1 MQTIG
6 MMRSKMGS
14 DSMVRT
20 IGLTGGI
27 ASGKSTAS
35 SILKKFGASIIDADK
50 IARKVVEKG
59 KPALKEIV
67 EFFGADLLLEDG
79 TLDRK
84 KLGTLVFNDSI
95 LLEELNR
102 ITHPHIY
109 QEIIDEINWYKKTD
123 HNHVIILDAALLIE
137 MKLMD
142 LVEEVW
148 LISVPEEIQL
158 ARLMERENISLED
171 AKKRVKAQMAL
182 EEKKQ
187 YAHRIIDNSK
197 DVVYLKSQ
205 LEEIWN
211 RLI

>member
-1 MQTIG
+1 MQTTG
-6 MMRSKMGS
+6 MMRSKVRS
-14 DSMVRT
+14 DSVVRT

-35 SILKKFGASIIDADK
+35 NILKEFGASIIDADK
-50 IARKVVEKG
+50 IARKIVEKG
-59 KPALKEIV
+59 KPALKEIA
-67 EFFGADLLLEDG
+67 EFFGEDLLFKDG

-84 KLGTLVFNDSI
+84 KLGTLVFNDST
-95 LLEELNR
+95 LLEQLNK
-102 ITHPHIY
+102 ITHPHIHK
-109 QEIIDEINWYKKTD
+109 EIIDEINWYKKTY

-142 LVEEVW
+142 LVEEIW

-158 ARLMERENISLED
+158 TRLMERENILLED
-171 AKKRVKAQMAL
+171 AKKRVAAQMSL

-205 LEEIWN
+205 LEENWN